1 MQKVINNVK
10 NKMYSKKVPDIDG
23 ITNEMLKCEKLEI
36 QLEIT
41 RLFEKNYKHKNNR
54 RNERSITIPGFKKG

>member
-1 MQKVINNVK
+1 
-10 NKMYSKKVPDIDG
+10 MYSKKVPDIDG